1 MEVNTVVES
10 IVFEDLI
17 NLHAI
22 LIPFP
27 HSTYIA
33 LQQNERRRSTTVIN
47 INTTSLTTTIQLTTS
62 TKKQCMSILL

>member
-62 TKKQCMSILL
+62 TKKQRMSILL

>member
-33 LQQNERRRSTTVIN
+33 LQQNERRRPTAGTN
-47 INTTSLTTTIQLTTS
+47 NNPTSLTTTIQLTTS
-62 TKKQCMSILL
+62 IKKQCRSILL